1 MNRLLTLLTLIL
13 LTVEAFGK
21 WIFALLLVGLF
32 GVALAQDALPAIP
45 GVSVPDSVWYIAA
58 TVIGIVVKAVASP
71 LTQLLKTRL
80 GFTGNATRLLYA
92 GLSLLFV
99 VGYGLLTG
107 AFGQGGHGWLSAG
120 LALGT
125 ALIKGYGDY
134 SKLIQTSAAGAA
146 AALPTVDVVPGVAIS
161 SADIING
168 ATLAPPA
175 NGLEKL

>member
-1 MNRLLTLLTLIL
+1 MKRLLTYLLFLP
-13 LTVEAFGK
+13 
-21 WIFALLLVGLF
+21 ALLLC
-32 GVALAQDALPAIP
+32 VALAQDALPAIP

-92 GLSLLFV
+92 ALSLLFV

-134 SKLIQTSAAGAA
+134 NKLIQTSAAGAA
-146 AALPTVDVVPGVAIS
+146 AALPTVTAAPFTPSVTPPVV
-161 SADIING
+161 
-168 ATLAPPA
+168 
-175 NGLEKL
+175 NGLERL